1 MDSYPRGYANPVNLR
16 ASAALP
22 AAGAWD
28 TTPTESSSANVENL
42 TLTFTYTRGAQ
53 AGAFDWQL
61 WTSPYA
67 VAANV
72 PTGAEEWAAESIYSA
87 GVLAAGSD
95 VQSEAQREYQ
105 TYEATGA
112 VAESFTY
119 GPIALEGTVE
129 RVRVRA
135 RESGAVADPG
145 TLQIVAE
152 MI

>member
-16 ASAALP
+16 ESAALP

-28 TTPTESSSANVENL
+28 AAPTESSSANVENMS
-42 TLTFTYTRGAQ
+42 LTFTYERGGQ
-53 AGAFDWQL
+53 GGAFDWQL

-72 PTGAEEWAAESIYSA
+72 PTGAEEWAAESLYSA

-95 VQSEAQREYQ
+95 VGSEVQREYQ

-112 VAESFTY
+112 GAESFTY

-135 RESGAVADPG
+135 RESGAAGTPG
-145 TLQIVAE
+145 TLQITAE